1 MLSGKRG
8 FLLESGRDVQL
19 CQERAPEAAVGGRPR
34 LQPGTVGAA
43 RARGSA
49 GALPQLLGDL
59 AAAAAALSH
68 RTLSPCTGTPALQG
82 PAGPPP
88 PAWTNPPASRLSPG
102 LDLTFRSEACTPGPA
117 VLPLEPAPP
126 PRPAPQEPCGMY
138 LHLIVALSSH
148 LNSLCF

>member
-1 MLSGKRG
+1 MKVGAMSSFVRRG
-8 FLLESGRDVQL
+8 RRRQL
-19 CQERAPEAAVGGRPR
+19 WEGGRGCSPGPWALR
-34 LQPGTVGAA
+34 VPGGPLERCPSSSGTLQPQ
-43 RARGSA
+43 
-49 GALPQLLGDL
+49 PQPGHKL
-59 AAAAAALSH
+59 AAALSH

-117 VLPLEPAPP
+117 VLPLEPAPAP
-126 PRPAPQEPCGMY
+126 LAPSPQEPCGMY